1 MSHLYTKNAEKTK
14 NWTNRAVYFQNYQKV
29 FKGWCLLK
37 YLLFLTMFSQNLV
50 KDFEKAINIDIS
62 KRQKNGKG
70 VLAEEMFSVLN

>member
-1 MSHLYTKNAEKTK
+1 
-14 NWTNRAVYFQNYQKV
+14 
-29 FKGWCLLK
+29 
-37 YLLFLTMFSQNLV
+37 MFSQNLV